1 MTRICYNGK
10 ESKSEIPLMLKERLH
25 SSHELWAMNL
35 AEVKQTIKP
44 WWFYCIH
51 KLQFRIFSSA
61 LTVLSSW
68 IFFVINWKVRDRATG
83 FFCCLL
89 VLFLTARENRQ
100 IRYSL
105 AKTLRSWHGYMK
117 MLARV
122 LGSLE
127 NDQKQKQ
134 TNQINEKYQK
144 NVQWK
149 LLCWWH
155 VKIQQMGDND

>member
-1 MTRICYNGK
+1 
-10 ESKSEIPLMLKERLH
+10 
-25 SSHELWAMNL
+25 
-35 AEVKQTIKP
+35 
-44 WWFYCIH
+44 
-51 KLQFRIFSSA
+51 
-61 LTVLSSW
+61 
-68 IFFVINWKVRDRATG
+68 
-83 FFCCLL
+83 
-89 VLFLTARENRQ
+89 
-100 IRYSL
+100 
-105 AKTLRSWHGYMK
+105 MK

-149 LLCWWH
+149 WLCWWH